1 MSDSIH
7 SNAAATESEPLLKA
21 RNVKQHYP
29 IKEGILRRQTGTV
42 RAVDGVDVDIHS
54 GDTHAIVGESG
65 CGKSTLLE
73 TLLGLEEP
81 TEGTISYEG
90 TPFSER
96 TGSEKR
102 ALKSE
107 IQIVFQNPESSLDP
121 RNTIG
126 QIISEP
132 LQLHTDATTRQID
145 ARVVSLLDDVGLGP
159 RYYGRYPH
167 ELSGGQ
173 QQRVAIA
180 RAISLNP
187 TLLFLD
193 EPTSA
198 LDVSVQSKILTLL
211 DDIKDEYDLT
221 YVMVTHDLSVVRHFA
236 TDVLVMYLGN
246 IIEKA
251 STDALFTDPKHP
263 YTQALISAVP
273 VPDPHHATENDIT
286 LPGTVPEPSDPPSG
300 CRFHP
305 RCPIATEEC
314 AEVLPEFEPH
324 DGHDVRCIRV
334 PEAED
339 LGSASESA
347 ADADQGRLSSEVS
360 PTPHEE
366 PRRE

>member
-1 MSDSIH
+1 M
-7 SNAAATESEPLLKA
+7 TESNTKAGAESGPPILAVRDLK
-21 RNVKQHYP
+21 KHYP

-42 RAVDGVDVDIHS
+42 KAVDGVDLDVHRGDI
-54 GDTHAIVGESG
+54 HAIVGESG

-81 TEGTISYEG
+81 TDGTVKYEG
-90 TPFSER
+90 TPLSSLSAEEQR
-96 TGSEKR
+96 EV
-102 ALKSE
+102 KSE

-121 RNTIG
+121 RDTVG

-132 LQLHTDATTRQID
+132 LHLHTDATNRQID

-159 RYYGRYPH
+159 EYYQRYPH

-187 TLLFLD
+187 SLILLD

-198 LDVSVQSKILTLL
+198 LDVSVQSKILRLL
-211 DDIKDEYDLT
+211 REIKAEYDLT

-236 TDVLVMYLGN
+236 TDVSVMYLGN
-246 IIEKA
+246 VIESA
-251 STDALFTDPKHP
+251 STADLFGHPKHP

-273 VPDPHHATENDIT
+273 VPDPHHDSERDIT
-286 LPGTVPEPSDPPSG
+286 LPGSVPDPDDPPAG

-314 AEVLPEFEPH
+314 SAKFPEFEEH
-324 DGHDVRCIRV
+324 EGNHVRCIRV
-334 PEAED
+334 DAAED
-339 LGSASESA
+339 MGSASDEPSA
-347 ADADQGRLSSEVS
+347 EVGAQS
-360 PTPHEE
+360 PTSPASEDG
-366 PRRE
+366 

>member
-1 MSDSIH
+1 M
-7 SNAAATESEPLLKA
+7 TESNTKAGAESGPPILAVRDLK
-21 RNVKQHYP
+21 KHYP

-42 RAVDGVDVDIHS
+42 KAVDGVDLDVHRGDI
-54 GDTHAIVGESG
+54 HAIVGESG

-81 TEGTISYEG
+81 TAGTVEYEG
-90 TPFSER
+90 TDLDSLTAREQ
-96 TGSEKR
+96 R

-107 IQIVFQNPESSLDP
+107 VQIVFQNPESSLDP
-121 RNTIG
+121 RDTVG

-132 LQLHTDATTRQID
+132 LHLHTDATNRQVD

-159 RYYGRYPH
+159 EYYGRYPH

-187 TLLFLD
+187 SLILLD

-198 LDVSVQSKILTLL
+198 LDVSVQSQILKLL
-211 DDIKDEYDLT
+211 REIKTEYDLT

-236 TDVLVMYLGN
+236 TDVSVMYLGN
-246 IIEKA
+246 VIESA
-251 STDALFTDPKHP
+251 SVTDLFDHPKHP

-273 VPDPHHATENDIT
+273 VPDPHYDSETDIT
-286 LPGTVPEPSDPPSG
+286 LPGSVPEPDDPPEG

-305 RCPIATEEC
+305 RCPVAVDACSEEF
-314 AEVLPEFEPH
+314 PEFEEH
-324 DGHDVRCIRV
+324 EGNRVRCIRV
-334 PEAED
+334 EEAEKLGAPGSEDAAD
-339 LGSASESA
+339 LKSPSTTRPASE
-347 ADADQGRLSSEVS
+347 DR
-360 PTPHEE
+360 
-366 PRRE
+366 

>member
-1 MSDSIH
+1 MSRRTQPRAD
-7 SNAAATESEPLLKA
+7 AMTDGPLLKA
-21 RNVKQHYP
+21 RAVKQHYP
-29 IKEGILRRQTGTV
+29 IKEGIFRRQTGTV
-42 RAVDGVDVDIHS
+42 RAVDGVDLDVYP

-81 TEGTISYEG
+81 TDGTVSFDG
-90 TPFSER
+90 TPINDLSS
-96 TGSEKR
+96 SEKR
-102 ALKSE
+102 AIKSQ

-132 LQLHTDATTRQID
+132 LHLHTDATTQQID

-187 TLLFLD
+187 SLLLLD

-198 LDVSVQSKILTLL
+198 LDVSVQSKILRLL
-211 DDIKDEYDLT
+211 DEIKDEYDLT

-236 TDVLVMYLGN
+236 THVSVMYLGN

-251 STDALFTDPKHP
+251 STEDLFTDPKHP

-273 VPDPHHATENDIT
+273 VPDPHHKSENDIT
-286 LPGTVPEPSDPPSG
+286 LPGSVPEPSDPPEG

-305 RCPIATEEC
+305 RCPIATDEC
-314 AEVLPEFEPH
+314 SESFPEFESH
-324 DGHDVRCIRV
+324 DEHDVRCIRV

-339 LGSASESA
+339 LGSREDSA
-347 ADADQGRLSSEVS
+347 ASTKDNRSDTSLSAAHPEDG
-360 PTPHEE
+360 
-366 PRRE
+366 RRE

>member
-1 MSDSIH
+1 MSH
-7 SNAAATESEPLLKA
+7 STHSDGDPTIGEPILKA
-21 RNVKQHYP
+21 RDVEQHYP
-29 IKEGILRRQTGTV
+29 IKEGILRRQTGMV
-42 RAVDGVDVDIHS
+42 RAVDGVNLSIYA

-81 TEGTISYEG
+81 TSGTVSYQG
-90 TPFSER
+90 TTFGDLSG
-96 TGSEKR
+96 TEKR
-102 ALKSE
+102 AIKSE

-132 LQLHTDATTRQID
+132 LHLHTDATTQEID

-198 LDVSVQSKILTLL
+198 LDVSVQSKILRLL
-211 DDIKDEYDLT
+211 DNIKDEYDLT
-221 YVMVTHDLSVVRHFA
+221 YVIVTHDLSVVRHFA
-236 TDVLVMYLGN
+236 TDVSVMYLGN

-251 STDALFTDPKHP
+251 STEALFTDPKHP

-273 VPDPHHATENDIT
+273 VPNPHHTSENDIT

-305 RCPIATEEC
+305 RCPIATDEC
-314 AEVLPEFEPH
+314 AEEFPTFEPH
-324 DGHDVRCIRV
+324 DDHDVRCIRV
-334 PEAED
+334 PEAQD
-339 LGSASESA
+339 LGSSTDRAV
-347 ADADQGRLSSEVS
+347 DANQGAPGSGLS
-360 PTPHEE
+360 TT
-366 PRRE
+366 RRGGTRQE